1 MVLSG
6 ISEIR
11 SAIDAELESF
21 TRNRASELREI
32 DTHLIPVAE
41 ALSEYVLDGGKRF
54 RPIFA
59 YLGFL
64 GAGAKASP
72 QVLKACSALE
82 LVHVCAL
89 IHDDVMDGSDS
100 RRNKPSLHR
109 RFEALH
115 IDSKYAGSSER
126 FGLASAIL
134 LGDLA
139 LAWSDQMI
147 SESGITETQVKQ
159 AIPIFHEM
167 RAELMAGQYLDV
179 LEGALGKSDLDRAR
193 KIARYK
199 SGRYS
204 IERPLRFGAAL
215 AGASQSLQ
223 QSLTDFGLPLGEAFQ
238 LRDDI
243 LGVFGESSV
252 TGKPSGDDIREGKRT
267 VLIAMTAERSDSL
280 TQAKIERHLG
290 DPNLDRIQVA
300 EIQRLIEDSGALAEC
315 EELIGRLLDQA
326 LSALKNPELDGE
338 IAERLKEMALA
349 ATKRKS

>member
-1 MVLSG
+1 MVLPG

-11 SAIDAELESF
+11 SAIDGELDSF
-21 TRNRASELREI
+21 TRSRASELKAI
-32 DTHLIPVAE
+32 DAHLNPVAE

-64 GAGAKASP
+64 APGTTPSP

-100 RRNKPSLHR
+100 RRNKP
-109 RFEALH
+109 ALH
-115 IDSKYAGSSER
+115 KKFEGLHSQSGYSGNSER
-126 FGLASAIL
+126 FGQAAAIL
-134 LGDLA
+134 FGDLA
-139 LAWSDQMI
+139 LAWSDQII
-147 SESGITETQVKQ
+147 SESGITEPQLKR

-179 LEGALGKSDLDRAR
+179 LEGALGKSDLNRSR

-215 AGASQSLQ
+215 AGASESLQ
-223 QSLTDFGLPLGEAFQ
+223 QSLSDFGLPLGEAFQ

-243 LGVFGESSV
+243 LGVFGDSKV

-267 VLIAMTAERSDSL
+267 VLIAMTAERSDSNVRER
-280 TQAKIERHLG
+280 IERSLG
-290 DPNLDRIQVA
+290 DSTLNSIQVA
-300 EIQRLIEDSGALAEC
+300 EIQGLIEDSGALAEC
-315 EELIGRLLDQA
+315 EELIEQLLNQS
-326 LSALKNPELDGE
+326 LSALEHPEMDIN
-338 IAERLKEMALA
+338 IAKCLEDMALA

>member
-1 MVLSG
+1 MVLPG

-11 SAIDAELESF
+11 SAVDGELDSF
-21 TRNRASELREI
+21 TRSRASELKAI
-32 DTHLIPVAE
+32 DTHLNPVAD
-41 ALSEYVLDGGKRF
+41 ALSEYVIDGGKRF

-59 YLGFL
+59 YLGYL
-64 GAGAKASP
+64 AAGGKPSQ

-100 RRNKPSLHR
+100 RRNKPALHR

-115 IDSKYAGSSER
+115 RQSAYSGSSEK

-134 LGDLA
+134 FGDLA

-147 SESGITETQVKQ
+147 SESEITEPQVMR

-179 LEGALGKSDLDRAR
+179 LEGALGKSDLDRSR

-215 AGASQSLQ
+215 AGASESLQ
-223 QSLTDFGLPLGEAFQ
+223 QSLSDFGLPLGEAFQ

-243 LGVFGESSV
+243 LGVFGDSKV

-267 VLIAMTAERSDSL
+267 VLIAMTAERSDASVR
-280 TQAKIERHLG
+280 AKIERALG
-290 DPNLDRIQVA
+290 DSTLNSTQVA
-300 EIQRLIEDSGALAEC
+300 EIQRLIEDSGALVEC
-315 EELIGRLLDQA
+315 EELIERLLNQA
-326 LSALKNPELDGE
+326 LSALEHPELE
-338 IAERLKEMALA
+338 SNAAMSLKEMALA

>member
-32 DTHLIPVAE
+32 DTHLNPVAE

-204 IERPLRFGAAL
+204 IERPLR
-215 AGASQSLQ
+215 
-223 QSLTDFGLPLGEAFQ
+223 
-238 LRDDI
+238 
-243 LGVFGESSV
+243 
-252 TGKPSGDDIREGKRT
+252 
-267 VLIAMTAERSDSL
+267 
-280 TQAKIERHLG
+280 
-290 DPNLDRIQVA
+290 
-300 EIQRLIEDSGALAEC
+300 
-315 EELIGRLLDQA
+315 
-326 LSALKNPELDGE
+326 
-338 IAERLKEMALA
+338 
-349 ATKRKS
+349 

>member
-1 MVLSG
+1 VVLPG

-11 SAIDAELESF
+11 QSIDGELEAF
-21 TRNRASELREI
+21 TRDRASELIAI
-32 DTHLIPVAE
+32 DPHLAPVAE
-41 ALSEYVLDGGKRF
+41 ALTEFVLDGGKRF

-59 YLGFL
+59 YLGYL
-64 GAGAKASP
+64 GAGAMPSNEIIR
-72 QVLKACSALE
+72 ACSALE

-100 RRNKPSLHR
+100 RRNKPALHR

-115 IDSKYAGSSER
+115 RKSSHVGDAER
-126 FGLASAIL
+126 FGVASAIL

-139 LAWSDQMI
+139 LSWSDQMI
-147 SESGITETQVKQ
+147 HESGIPESQLRRAT
-159 AIPIFHEM
+159 PIFHEM

-179 LEGALGKSDLDRAR
+179 LEGAIGKSNLDRSR

-223 QSLTDFGLPLGEAFQ
+223 ESLSEYGLPLGEAFQ

-243 LGVFGESSV
+243 LGVFGNTEV

-267 VLIAMTAERSDSL
+267 VLIALTAERTSL
-280 TQAKIERHLG
+280 EGRAKIESSLG
-290 DPNLDRIQVA
+290 NLNLDPSQVA
-300 EIQRLIEDSGALAEC
+300 EIQRLIEDSGALSEC
-315 EELIGRLLDQA
+315 EELIEVLLGQA
-326 LSALKNPELDGE
+326 LSALEHPEMNSE
-338 IAERLKEMALA
+338 IAKSLREMAIA
-349 ATKRKS
+349 ATRRKS